1 MWTRRILLAIL
12 LVSFCC
18 LPGWANDSGKQSS
31 TIPDDE
37 VSGASIPSPTDNPGR
52 SSFIMPEEFGQY
64 RELVEGEIA
73 KKIDISNFN
82 QPHPVV
88 TRDPQTGAIIS
99 VLYGNALFNYS
110 YTRDDSGN
118 LVGCTIASEKGE
130 IKIVLKL
137 SEKIKEPPINGGTY
151 TSGQQLRDLLI
162 EIYIGDDS
170 GNTGGGG
177 VGPSPSATAPAK
189 PVVVYRVRQK
199 VDLEDIAQK
208 PIKFDL
214 REIKKA
220 VSKTA
225 ELKDSALKEYMN
237 NTSKYYEEVEKELKN
252 KLKGIESM
260 EARLRAL
267 SEKLEDAGMS
277 NGEKRTTIDKIV
289 EYVYVMAEKEDGS
302 KISKDILVFEK
313 SLREKI
319 LNPEKAIYDKKIE
332 AALEYVH
339 GMIDTLVESKL
350 ALFLNLKKDKIEV
363 VVNLPELAN
372 KSER

>member
-1 MWTRRILLAIL
+1 
-12 LVSFCC
+12 
-18 LPGWANDSGKQSS
+18 
-31 TIPDDE
+31 
-37 VSGASIPSPTDNPGR
+37 
-52 SSFIMPEEFGQY
+52 
-64 RELVEGEIA
+64 
-73 KKIDISNFN
+73 
-82 QPHPVV
+82 
-88 TRDPQTGAIIS
+88 
-99 VLYGNALFNYS
+99 VLYGDVLFNYS
-110 YTRDDSGN
+110 YTRDDGGN
-118 LVGCTIASEKGE
+118 LVGCTIASEKGD
-130 IKIVLKL
+130 IKIVLRL
-137 SEKIKEPPINGGTY
+137 SEKINDPAIIGSTHTN
-151 TSGQQLRDLLI
+151 GQQLKDLLI

-177 VGPSPSATAPAK
+177 VGPRPSAGESAR
-189 PVVVYRVRQK
+189 PVAVYRVRQK

-267 SEKLEDAGMS
+267 SEKLEDTGMS
-277 NGEKRTTIDKIV
+277 NGERRTTVDKIV
-289 EYVYVMAEKEDGS
+289 EYVYVMAEKEDGN
-302 KISKDILVFEK
+302 KIAKDILVFEK
-313 SLREKI
+313 DLREKI
-319 LNPEKAIYDKKIE
+319 LNPEKAIYDKRIE

>member
-12 LVSFCC
+12 LVSFYC
-18 LPGWANDSGKQSS
+18 LSGWAGDSGRQSS
-31 TIPDDE
+31 SMPDDD
-37 VSGASIPSPTDNPGR
+37 VNSASLPSLTDKAGHSN
-52 SSFIMPEEFGQY
+52 FIMPEEFGQY
-64 RELVEGEIA
+64 RQLVEGEIA
-73 KKIDISNFN
+73 KKIDISTFD
-82 QPHPVV
+82 QSRPLV
-88 TRDPQTGAIIS
+88 TRDPKTGAITS
-99 VLYGNALFNYS
+99 VLYGDTLFNYS
-110 YTRDDSGN
+110 YARDSSGN
-118 LVGCTIASEKGE
+118 MVGCTIVSEKGD

-137 SEKIKEPPINGGTY
+137 VDKIKEPVINGSTQTNGMEPK
-151 TSGQQLRDLLI
+151 DLLI

-170 GNTGGGG
+170 DNTG
-177 VGPSPSATAPAK
+177 VGPRASANEPAR
-189 PVVVYRVRQK
+189 PVAIYRVRQK
-199 VDLEDIAQK
+199 VDLEEMAEK

-214 REIKKA
+214 KEIKKA

-252 KLKGIESM
+252 KLKGLDSM

-267 SEKLEDAGMS
+267 SEKLEDAGTT
-277 NGEKRTTIDKIV
+277 NVEKRATIDNIV
-289 EYVYVMAEKEDGS
+289 EYVYVMAEKEGGS
-302 KISKDILVFEK
+302 KIAKDILVFEK
-313 SLREKI
+313 DLRDKI
-319 LNPEKAIYDKKIE
+319 LNPEKAVYDKKIE